1 MRNKYHNYNPHPVK
15 KIGGHDSEIWENYGP
30 AAEKLR
36 KEAEKRKK
44 QGRVLVVFDLYP
56 GVRKAEILKLAVSM
70 GADHILDM
78 ESCRKSEE
86 ERLKEFEDYIT
97 DDRVF
102 GILCHKKLKD
112 FYDSEKLEAMK
123 KEVEVSN
130 GMTVLVGMGAGLI
143 AQGDLYVYCD
153 ITRWEIQ
160 LRYRAGMGNW
170 NLSNG
175 DAPIL
180 TKYKIGFFIEWRLAD
195 RYKKERY
202 ETFDY
207 VLETEEKDHPKL
219 VTGEAFRMDSGSL

>member
-1 MRNKYHNYNPHPVK
+1 MRNKYHNYDPHPVK

-56 GVRKAEILKLAVSM
+56 GVRKEEVLKLAASL

-123 KEVEVSN
+123 KEVEGRFSDYVTKGQLKLHVAYTTDEETAKQWKEEVQN
-130 GMTVLVGMGAGLI
+130 MFPDI
-143 AQGDLYVYCD
+143 A
-153 ITRWEIQ
+153 ITR
-160 LRYRAGMGNW
+160 MDP
-170 NLSNG
+170 LSFSVTCHTG
-175 DAPIL
+175 P
-180 TKYKIGFFIEWRLAD
+180 GVLAIAASHALD
-195 RYKKERY
+195 
-202 ETFDY
+202 
-207 VLETEEKDHPKL
+207 VTE
-219 VTGEAFRMDSGSL
+219 